1 MIKSEADWDGGKRCW
16 GGMGSGGEAFRKQ
29 EHLQGKE
36 ARNGMS
42 FKIAETWGMKSRI

>member
-1 MIKSEADWDGGKRCW
+1 MEAKGAGA
-16 GGMGSGGEAFRKQ
+16 GAGTGSGGKAFRKQ

-42 FKIAETWGMKSRI
+42 FKIVETWGMKSRI